1 MTQPA
6 DADGPSQSAAL
17 SDRELLQAHP
27 VATLLLDSDGVV
39 IDVNQAAESLLNR
52 ASITLVGRSA
62 RQLLAGWN
70 AGLERVLGEP
80 AKSAWAYGIDVGDG
94 AHGNVAADIA
104 LGSTHSANGWRML
117 AIHPV
122 PRGGRVPFRK
132 PGSAARSAGAAA
144 AMLAHEVKNPLSG
157 IRGAAQLLGKG
168 GDANAAALSRL
179 ICGEVDRIAGLI
191 DRMQGFTRDGGLART
206 SINIYPAIGQARGI
220 AVQGFAAR
228 AVFIEDFDPSLPRV
242 LGNHDAL
249 VQILLNLIKN
259 AVEAAL
265 PGTAPQ
271 IRLSTAFRHGLS
283 WDSGDG
289 LGPQPLPV
297 EIIVADD
304 GPGIPDA
311 LADNLFDPFV
321 SGNPDG
327 QGLGLALVDKLV
339 RDMGGIVQHDRR
351 NGWTRFQLH
360 LPVVGTTVPEKP

>member
-1 MTQPA
+1 MTPPA
-6 DADGPSQSAAL
+6 DAEAPRHEAAL
-17 SDRELLQAHP
+17 SDREIMQAHP
-27 VATLLLDSDGVV
+27 VATLLLDADGQVV
-39 IDVNQAAESLLNR
+39 DVNQAAESLLNR
-52 ASITLVGRSA
+52 ASATLVGRSA
-62 RQLLAGWN
+62 RELLTGWS

-80 AKSAWAYGIDVGDG
+80 GKSAWAYAVDVGD
-94 AHGNVAADIA
+94 AASGNVAADITI
-104 LGSTHSANGWRML
+104 GPSHPANGWRVL

-168 GDANAAALSRL
+168 GDASAAALSRL

-191 DRMQGFTRDGGLART
+191 DRMQGFTRDGGLTRT

-259 AVEAAL
+259 AVEAAP
-265 PGTAPQ
+265 PGAAPQ
-271 IRLSTAFRHGLS
+271 IRLSTGFRHGLS
-283 WDSGDG
+283 WDAGDG
-289 LGPQPLPV
+289 HGPQPLPV
-297 EIIVADD
+297 EIAVSDN
-304 GPGIPDA
+304 GPGIPEA

-351 NGWTRFQLH
+351 QSWTRFRLH
-360 LPVVGTTVPEKP
+360 LPVAGTLAVEQ